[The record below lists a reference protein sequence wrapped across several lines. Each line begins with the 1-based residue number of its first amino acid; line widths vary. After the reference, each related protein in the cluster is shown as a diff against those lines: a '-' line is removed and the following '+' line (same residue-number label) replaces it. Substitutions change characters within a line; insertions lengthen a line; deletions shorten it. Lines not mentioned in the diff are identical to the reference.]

1 MNMDI
6 MKEVVRMAKDMDAAL
21 LPLLDVGT
29 HERLR
34 LAVRHLP
41 LAGGKR
47 LRPSM
52 AIVVAEA
59 VGKNGKTAVPFG
71 CALEIIH
78 NFTLVHDDIIDEDL
92 TRRGRP
98 TVHAQFDIPTAILA
112 GDALFAIGFQ
122 ALARTEVDGKRLRRL
137 LKDLSETVFLIAE
150 GEQMDMDFENSPE
163 VTVDAY
169 MEMVEK
175 KTAVLFACAAGG
187 GAIIGKGS
195 EKQIRDMR
203 EYARQ
208 LGIGFQIWDDVLGL
222 VGNEKVLGKPVGS
235 DIRNGKRT
243 LIVVHAMQTLGP
255 KGRKKNAKTLKAL
268 GNEKATD
275 EEVKRVIQLFKD
287 IGSLDHAKNMALEYA
302 EKAKARL
309 KCLKPSKERDFLREI
324 VDFAVGRE
332 L

>member
-1 MNMDI
+1 MKMDI
-6 MKEVVRMAKDMDAAL
+6 MNEVMRMAREVDEAL
-21 LPLLDVGT
+21 MPLLNVGS

-34 LAVRHLP
+34 LAVNHLP
-41 LAGGKR
+41 KSGGKR

-59 VGKNGKTAVPFG
+59 VGKKGKTAVPFA
-71 CALEIIH
+71 CALEIVH

-92 TRRGRP
+92 TRRGKP
-98 TVHAQFDIPTAILA
+98 TVHAQFDVPTAIIA

-122 ALARTEVDGKRLRRL
+122 ALAKTEVDGGRLRQL
-137 LKDLSETVFLIAE
+137 LKDLAETVFLIAE

-195 EKQIRDMR
+195 KKQIRDMR
-203 EYARQ
+203 EYGRL

-222 VGNEKVLGKPVGS
+222 VGNERVLGKPVGS

-243 LIVVHAMQTLGP
+243 LIVVHAMQTLGA
-255 KGRKKNAKTLKAL
+255 KGRKKHAVVLKAL

-275 EEVKRVIQLFKD
+275 EEVRQVIQLFTD
-287 IGSLDHAKNMALEYA
+287 IGSLDHAKNIALQYA
-302 EKAKARL
+302 EQAKAL
-309 KCLKPSKERDFLREI
+309 LDCLKPSKERDFLREI
-324 VDFAVGRE
+324 VDFSVGRE